1 MEYINKHIIQE
12 LGKQASLIYDS
23 PLKTRINNEKI
34 QKKKDFEMW
43 LKNIRISMHM
53 CKYRQVVNEI
63 ESRKDNFRLIP
74 EEHWRYYV
82 IEMDAIFK
90 ILKKKFIHHQIEIS
104 KENSHQN
111 HSCMFW
117 LNQMYLILEKLIL
130 IFRPDI
136 NHKLDFNNESIMKP
150 IQCIIEGYIK
160 LIFCLIVFSQYNHQI
175 HEICAYLSMIDRI
188 IPYMNY
194 TTKSNSYIY
203 FQKIQLLKVKLFIEN
218 CDYLSAME
226 AIKKNIYFCCD
237 YIRLFGDEDF
247 NIYYNE
253 HYGDKYRR
261 YNDNLTSQEYT
272 INNTYNNKNTEK
284 NKNRKLINK
293 KIKKMDS
300 KLNSPTKS
308 NKNFKFSDK
317 NLLVNITSKSPIKYN
332 NSSLESLSNKGDNN
346 TIHRMK
352 SKESNNLQINNATLE
367 NAEVNNKLNEQQEK
381 KDAFIT
387 QIKRKMKIQRYS
399 NRPIE
404 DILSNIALNFYLRG
418 AIFEHLGNL
427 DSALDSYKEVEWFS
441 LKFLTKKLP
450 NFVKYMSNLLTC
462 AYNNYNL
469 ITRIKIEKQ
478 KKRNMRL
485 LLCEKEEIKGGLK
498 LKKNLFKRSSLN
510 FNNNYRNN
518 NRQLKNYLDNIGKE
532 LYKEEETRNF
542 NLYNKFTKTGYI
554 LSTVKMI
561 DDLLSNDFKDVLKK
575 MKKIEITKPREEIK
589 ELINKIIIKKN
600 QKSFDD
606 QTVINTKGSLN
617 NINAIKKDNY
627 DSTIINNCLNKDNNQ
642 NFNIKN
648 RNKNLICLKKENIK
662 TIHIKSD
669 SINLD
674 SSNKKYSISCKIS
687 NQSTKRFSGFSSDEF
702 RKHNLEKI
710 YNYSNIEE
718 NKSNVNI
725 INTKKYHITKVNS
738 KVNSGLSSSRSSH
751 SKEKVQK
758 YPMDKEN
765 FNKGFIKKKNFLDG
779 FYNKEF
785 KFHKNLLKTKSCPRE
800 FFKPPND
807 FDIKKVIEDAELNFS
822 IKYEIAKSGRGKKN
836 LNNLLKQNLNVI
848 NKNLQNNKLIRLTS
862 PKFSNDNNEMK
873 LKELNLDYIQIISK
887 RNELIKRKKNIILGN
902 LVSY

>member
-12 LGKQASLIYDS
+12 LRKQAALIYDS
-23 PLKTRINNEKI
+23 PLKSRIDNEKI

-53 CKYRQVVNEI
+53 CKYRQVINEI
-63 ESRKDNFRLIP
+63 ESKKDNFRLIP

-90 ILKKKFIHHQIEIS
+90 ILKKKFIRNQKEIS

-130 IFRPDI
+130 NFRPDI
-136 NHKLDFNNESIMKP
+136 NNKLDFNNESIMKP

-218 CDYLSAME
+218 CDYFRAME
-226 AIKKNIYFCCD
+226 ALKKNIYFCYN

-247 NIYYNE
+247 NIYYDHE
-253 HYGDKYRR
+253 GDKYRR
-261 YNDNLTSQEYT
+261 YNDNLTSREYT
-272 INNTYNNKNTEK
+272 INYKYNNKNTEK

-308 NKNFKFSDK
+308 TINSKFNDK
-317 NLLVNITSKSPIKYN
+317 KLLVNITSKSPIKNN
-332 NSSLESLSNKGDNN
+332 NSSLESLSNKGGHN
-346 TIHRMK
+346 TIHIMK
-352 SKESNNLQINNATLE
+352 SKESNKLQKNNATLE
-367 NAEVNNKLNEQQEK
+367 NGEVNNKIKEQQEK
-381 KDAFIT
+381 KETFIT
-387 QIKRKMKIQRYS
+387 QIKRKTKIQRYS
-399 NRPIE
+399 QRGIE
-404 DILSNIALNFYLRG
+404 EILSNIALNFYLRG

-450 NFVKYMSNLLTC
+450 NFVKYMSNLLTF

-469 ITRIKIEKQ
+469 IARIKIEKQ

-485 LLCEKEEIKGGLK
+485 MLSEKEELKRGLK

-510 FNNNYRNN
+510 MNNNYRYN

-561 DDLLSNDFKDVLKK
+561 DDLLSNDFKGVLKK
-575 MKKIEITKPREEIK
+575 MKKIEITKPKEEIK

-627 DSTIINNCLNKDNNQ
+627 DSSTINNCLNKDNNH
-642 NFNIKN
+642 NYYIKN
-648 RNKNLICLKKENIK
+648 NNKNLICLKKETKKKINIK
-662 TIHIKSD
+662 SE

-674 SSNKKYSISCKIS
+674 SSRKKYSISCKIS
-687 NQSTKRFSGFSSDEF
+687 NQSTKRISGFSNDDY
-702 RKHNLEKI
+702 RKHILEKI
-710 YNYSNIEE
+710 NNNSNIEE

-725 INTKKYHITKVNS
+725 INTKKYHITKINS
-738 KVNSGLSSSRSSH
+738 KVNSRLSSSRSSH

-758 YPMDKEN
+758 FPMDKEN

-785 KFHKNLLKTKSCPRE
+785 KFHKNLLKTKSYPHE
-800 FFKPPND
+800 FVKSPDD

-822 IKYEIAKSGRGKKN
+822 IKYELAKSGRGKKN

-848 NKNLQNNKLIRLTS
+848 NKNLKSNKLIRLTS
-862 PKFSNDNNEMK
+862 PKFSNENNEMK
-873 LKELNLDYIQIISK
+873 LKELNLEYNKIISK
-887 RNELIKRKKNIILGN
+887 RNELIKRNKNIILGS